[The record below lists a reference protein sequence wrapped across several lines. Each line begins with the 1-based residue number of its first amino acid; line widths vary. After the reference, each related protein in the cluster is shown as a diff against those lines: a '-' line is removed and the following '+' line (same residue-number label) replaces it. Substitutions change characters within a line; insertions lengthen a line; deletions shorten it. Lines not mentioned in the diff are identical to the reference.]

1 MSRRSGHAGRRSLAC
16 RDQRVSPYR
25 RDGEE
30 SPRMTYAFK
39 LARRTARL
47 RAHTACTSILTTGV
61 FARTDSPL
69 PPILIHRTSPP

>member
-47 RAHTACTSILTTGV
+47 RAHTACAAILATGV
-61 FARTDSPL
+61 PARTDSL
-69 PPILIHRTSPP
+69 PPPNLIRRTSPP